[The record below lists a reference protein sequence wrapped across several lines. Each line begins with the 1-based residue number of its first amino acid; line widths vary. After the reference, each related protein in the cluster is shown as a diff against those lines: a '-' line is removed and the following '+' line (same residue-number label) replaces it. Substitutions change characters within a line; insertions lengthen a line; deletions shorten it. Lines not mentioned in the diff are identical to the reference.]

1 MNPLYWIQRVGRA
14 LFRRPPRWVLIMFG
28 MALIAA
34 VIWFAG
40 PLFAFAGKVPL
51 AGTISRLVTILAI
64 FAVIGGVWLFRRWR
78 ARRRNAAMVDDLS
91 ASGTGA
97 PAGKAAQPG
106 DEDVAAMNDRAA
118 KALTL
123 MRTTRV
129 GKNRAFI
136 YELPWYILIG
146 PPGAGKTTALQ
157 HAGLDFPVSQE
168 LGDGPVRG
176 IGGTRTI
183 EWWFTDRAVLIDTA
197 GRYTTQDSDAA
208 VDARAWTGLLDLL
221 KKHRPRQPVTGIV
234 VAISVTDLIG
244 ADESAALSHG
254 RAIRQRLNEVQSAFG
269 VRTPVYVSLTKLD
282 LLAGFNEFFDDLPA
296 SEREQVWGATLEFD
310 TATGRSKAAP
320 DDTTFGREFD
330 ALMARLDE
338 RLLARIQAE
347 SDIARRS
354 LVFGFPQQVATLRGP
369 LLALMRIIAR
379 ETKFE
384 PTPLVRGFYLT
395 SATQTGR
402 PIDRLIGAISA
413 RVGMEL
419 ATSPGEA
426 PRGRSYFLHDLLA
439 RVVFPEAAI
448 AGRDIKAERRRA
460 LVRWALVGTASA
472 AAVAVATLWTLAYI
486 RNASLIER
494 LEVRAGALQ
503 HDADALGNAPI
514 ADDDVTRPLAVL
526 EQARAL
532 PFAST
537 ASPADSSPGFSWG
550 VGREK
555 SLRAQVDGAYR
566 NLLNRQFLPRLLLV
580 LEGAVGRLNSA
591 PDAGT
596 QGKTGRAPDP
606 RPDIYNLLRVYLM
619 LGRAAGAPLD
629 RAAIEAWF
637 ADHWADTY
645 PSDEQAPV
653 RAALQRHL
661 RTLLDGPLVPPKIN
675 APLIASARERIGT
688 LGPGER
694 VYVRM
699 LADTGLRDLQ
709 PFALTDVPGLASS
722 RLFRRK
728 SGAALSAGI
737 PGMYRHG
744 SFYPTVVTTIAR
756 YAAQS
761 ADEGW
766 VTGERAA
773 PGMSSGAGRI
783 KDALL
788 TAYLAD
794 FTNRWDDF
802 IDDIAVSGERPIR
815 DRIQLATRP
824 PSPVRSLFNTMANET
839 DLTPPSLKA
848 GSGTRSALQVGA
860 VFSRSIYRGLQRA
873 DQVGSA
879 AHTTNK
885 APPGPLDEVIDHF
898 RWLRDMLPPGAAG
911 PLDQA
916 LGALAQV
923 GDAGGAAAAAAG
935 MGNAG
940 LQQSSSAAAMSATA
954 KLGVVSSAL
963 PAPAGAL
970 FDGFVKA
977 SATQLNHDAR
987 DAVRKQYGA
996 ELLPECETIV
1006 GGGYP
1011 FSGTPARQVAL
1022 DDFSRLF
1029 RPDGLLDTFQKT
1041 SLAGQIDVS
1050 GARWT
1055 LTSSG
1060 KALGL
1065 DAQAVARFQD
1075 AAKIR
1080 ALFFKPGDV
1089 RPNVRLIA
1097 ELVRLSPTAQ
1107 SVTLSVDGVP
1117 AVFPAAGAQ
1126 PVQLRWPGSTPGAS
1140 IAFKSNAARPPQAAP
1155 LAFPGDWGLF
1165 AMARALGGRSATAT
1179 GVLLQADGVGGSATL
1194 RLRSTD
1200 GHSAFGGTLLSDFKC
1215 PTKL

>member
-1 MNPLYWIQRVGRA
+1 MN
-14 LFRRPPRWVLIMFG
+14 
-28 MALIAA
+28 
-34 VIWFAG
+34 
-40 PLFAFAGKVPL
+40 
-51 AGTISRLVTILAI
+51 
-64 FAVIGGVWLFRRWR
+64 
-78 ARRRNAAMVDDLS
+78 
-91 ASGTGA
+91 
-97 PAGKAAQPG
+97 
-106 DEDVAAMNDRAA
+106 ERAA
-118 KALTL
+118 KALDL

-157 HAGLDFPVSQE
+157 HAGLDFPVAQE

-208 VDARAWTGLLDLL
+208 VDARAWTGLLELL

-234 VAISVTDLIG
+234 IAISVTDLMG
-244 ADESAALSHG
+244 ADESAALAHG
-254 RAIRQRLNEVQSAFG
+254 RAVRQRLNEVQSAFG
-269 VRTPVYVSLTKLD
+269 VRTPVYVTLTKLD
-282 LLAGFNEFFDDLPA
+282 LLAGFNEFFDDLPQ
-296 SEREQVWGATLEFD
+296 SEREQVWGATLAFD
-310 TATGRSKAAP
+310 TATGRSKDQP
-320 DDTTFGREFD
+320 DDVTFGREFD
-330 ALMARLDE
+330 ALLTRLDE

-347 SDIARRS
+347 PDIARRS

-369 LLALMRIIAR
+369 LLSMLRIIAR

-419 ATSPGEA
+419 ATTPGEA

-439 RVVFPEAAI
+439 KVVFPEAAL
-448 AGRDIKAERRRA
+448 AGRDIKAERRRR
-460 LVRWALVGTASA
+460 LVRLGLIGVAATAGI
-472 AAVAVATLWTLAYI
+472 AVTALWTLSYL
-486 RNASLIER
+486 RNAALIER
-494 LEVRAGALQ
+494 LEARAGTLQ
-503 HDADALGNAPI
+503 ADADKLGKAAI
-514 ADDDVTRPLAVL
+514 ADDDVTRPLPVL
-526 EQARAL
+526 EEARAL

-537 ASPADSSPGFSWG
+537 AAVADRSPGFSWG

-555 SLRAQVDGAYR
+555 SLRAQVDGTYA

-580 LEGAVGRLNSA
+580 LEGEVARLNAA
-591 PDAGT
+591 PDAGAV
-596 QGKTGRAPDP
+596 GKTGRAPDP

-619 LGRAAGAPLD
+619 LGRSAGAPLD

-637 ADHWADTY
+637 ADHWADQF

-653 RAALQRHL
+653 RQALQRHL
-661 RTLLDGPLVPPKIN
+661 RSLLNGPLVPPKMN
-675 APLIASARERIGT
+675 APLIASARLRIGT

-699 LADTGLRDLQ
+699 LADPGLRDMQ
-709 PFALTDVPGLASS
+709 PFALTDVPGLTSS

-728 SGAALSAGI
+728 SGAPLSAGV

-744 SFYPTVVTTIAR
+744 SFYPSVATTIAR

-766 VTGERAA
+766 VTGERPA
-773 PGMSSGAGRI
+773 PGMSSSAGRI
-783 KDALL
+783 KDALFQ
-788 TAYLAD
+788 AYLQD

-824 PSPVRSLFNTMANET
+824 PSPVRSLFNTLAKET

-848 GSGTRSALQVGA
+848 GSGTRSALQIGSI
-860 VFSRSIYRGLQRA
+860 FSRTIYRGLQRA

-879 AHTTNK
+879 ARTTDRS
-885 APPGPLDEVIDHF
+885 PPGPLDEVIDHF
-898 RWLRDMLPPGAAG
+898 RWLREMTPPGGAG

-940 LQQSSSAAAMSATA
+940 LQQQSSAAAMSATA
-954 KLGVVSSAL
+954 KLGVVASTLPGPASS
-963 PAPAGAL
+963 L
-970 FDGFVKA
+970 FNGFVKETT
-977 SATQLNHDAR
+977 TQLNHDAR

-1006 GGGYP
+1006 KSGYP
-1011 FSGTPARQVAL
+1011 FGGTPARQISI

-1041 SLAGQIDVS
+1041 SLAGQIDMS
-1050 GARWT
+1050 GARWQ
-1055 LTSSG
+1055 LTPSG

-1065 DAQAVARFQD
+1065 NAQAVARFQD

-1089 RPNVRLIA
+1089 RPNVRLTA
-1097 ELVRLSPTAQ
+1097 ELVRLSPNAQ
-1107 SVTLSVDGVP
+1107 SVTLNVDGVP
-1117 AVFPAAGAQ
+1117 AVFAGAGAP
-1126 PVQLRWPGSTPGAS
+1126 PVELRWPGSTPGAG
-1140 IAFKSNAARPPQAAP
+1140 ITFKSNAANPPQALPNAY
-1155 LAFPGDWGLF
+1155 PGDWGLL
-1165 AMARALGGRSATAT
+1165 AMIRSLGGRSATAQS
-1179 GVLLQADGVGGSATL
+1179 VVLQAEGSGASATI
-1194 RLRSTD
+1194 RLRSAD
-1200 GHSAFGGTLLSDFKC
+1200 GRFPFWGTLLSDFQC